1 MARQRG
7 GGGNKRQATTPVGAS
22 YKDPRREARA
32 ASQQA
37 ARFDN
42 MGDYDTSDGEW
53 TEVNH
58 SRNNQ
63 NNNSN
68 RVTNTIQGLDLTQ
81 QHQQQQPPNQAPT
94 LERPAGGSQTFAS
107 VVSQSGGGPGGSGE
121 SQDERHGEKVKKT
134 LARMFKTAPP
144 DGPFRDNIIVEIRQ
158 VNGVPFKGSL
168 HYKEAKYGIFQKSL
182 GMDPTIIHGLS
193 FAFSDYPIVKFK
205 LKHQIDIDTLKP
217 VEFFEFERKYK
228 VNGMDKTDILHCK
241 VKGIRA
247 SYSDQPDDAERGSD
261 PDIRWIKIEW
271 CDYSLEEHRSWRG
284 LSNLGNRLVIS
295 QKISIQT
302 QTPTEIQPELGPSQ
316 SK

>member
-7 GGGNKRQATTPVGAS
+7 GGGNKRQVTTPVGAT

-68 RVTNTIQGLDLTQ
+68 RVTDTVQGLDPTQ
-81 QHQQQQPPNQAPT
+81 QHQQQQPLNQAPT
-94 LERPAGGSQTFAS
+94 LERPAGSSQTFAS
-107 VVSQSGGGPGGSGE
+107 VVSQSGGGSGGPRE
-121 SQDERHGEKVKKT
+121 SQDARQGEKEKKT

-168 HYKEAKYGIFQKSL
+168 HYK
-182 GMDPTIIHGLS
+182 
-193 FAFSDYPIVKFK
+193 
-205 LKHQIDIDTLKP
+205 
-217 VEFFEFERKYK
+217 
-228 VNGMDKTDILHCK
+228 
-241 VKGIRA
+241 
-247 SYSDQPDDAERGSD
+247 
-261 PDIRWIKIEW
+261 
-271 CDYSLEEHRSWRG
+271 
-284 LSNLGNRLVIS
+284 
-295 QKISIQT
+295 
-302 QTPTEIQPELGPSQ
+302 
-316 SK
+316 